1 MAKKKNRKEKTK
13 KDRTMINKK
22 KIEIPEKQ
30 LKKDKEMK
38 DKAKG
43 EDDYKKYKE
52 YTYKDTYI
60 YLILILAVALSL
72 VAIYFIFLNEGQT
85 GAGNLNDS
93 NYSNKMTNTSTIVVN
108 TKGEETNF
116 EKEKEVKDC
125 LNRIGISEKVLYI
138 YGKDCIHS
146 QKNTNYIEELIKEG
160 YGIKMIDINN
170 DSEFIPVYNCISK
183 YITIEGTPTYVC
195 TNNATKKEE
204 PFSSMSEIINYVN
217 KC

>member
-1 MAKKKNRKEKTK
+1 MAKKKNNRNEKTK
-13 KDRTMINKK
+13 KDRRMINKK
-22 KIEIPEKQ
+22 KIEIQEKQ
-30 LKKDKEMK
+30 MKKDKEMK

-43 EDDYKKYKE
+43 EDNYKE

-93 NYSNKMTNTSTIVVN
+93 NYSNKMTNTSTIVVIA
-108 TKGEETNF
+108 KGEEAGF

-125 LNRIGISEKVLYI
+125 LNGIGISEKVLYI

-146 QKNTNYIEELIKEG
+146 KKNTNYIEELIKEG
-160 YGIKMIDINN
+160 YGIRMIDINN

>member
-1 MAKKKNRKEKTK
+1 MAKKKNKKEKTK
-13 KDRTMINKK
+13 KDRRMINKK

-30 LKKDKEMK
+30 MKKDKEMK

-43 EDDYKKYKE
+43 EDNYKE

-72 VAIYFIFLNEGQT
+72 VAIYFIFLNESQT
-85 GAGNLNDS
+85 GADNPNAD
-93 NYSNKMTNTSTIVVN
+93 YSNKMTNTSTIVVN
-108 TKGEETNF
+108 TKGEETSF

-125 LNRIGISEKVLYI
+125 LNRIGISEKVLYV
-138 YGKDCIHS
+138 YGKTCIYS
-146 QKNTNYIEELIKEG
+146 QKNTKYIEDLIKEG
-160 YGIKMIDINN
+160 YGIRMIDINN

-183 YITIEGTPTYVC
+183 YLIIEGTPTYVC
-195 TNNATKKEE
+195 TNNVTKKEE